1 MDLQGKS
8 YGCSV
13 ASPYVGSDRCLLIVF
28 ANPVRAEKKLKAV
41 ASFSILSDFVRQIG
55 GELARCTGHGM
66 RPRPMCSITLSAF
79 TIRNAD
85 TPRLDI

>member
-1 MDLQGKS
+1 MDVQGKS

-41 ASFSILSDFVRQIG
+41 ASFSILGDFVRQTG
-55 GELARCTGHGM
+55 GERVRSVLAGGAEWRCS
-66 RPRPMCSITLSAF
+66 CIL
-79 TIRNAD
+79 AD
-85 TPRLDI
+85 A